1 MILDSIMS
9 PGSAFSDDI
18 CKWQRKL
25 QTVEQAL
32 KTWVSVQ
39 TKWLEMEEMFSMIN
53 VILSLNTHARLYA
66 HVDLEFTHMMKSV
79 GENPNIV
86 QQCCK
91 PGMDEKLRKIV
102 MPHGICIRS
111 AGCT

>member
-1 MILDSIMS
+1 MSILAETDSIFECLWHHEMILDSIMS

-18 CKWQRKL
+18 CKWQKKL
-25 QTVEQAL
+25 QTVELAL

-53 VILSLNTHARLYA
+53 IILSLNTHARVYA

-91 PGMDEKLRKIV
+91 PGEW
-102 MPHGICIRS
+102 
-111 AGCT
+111 